1 MPSHLQ
7 LQRSKEKPT
16 GAKNKKEE
24 KRINSGTKEED
35 ATAQL
40 PSNIQEVSRAKTGE
54 EGTRRTVKVRETQL
68 ALKVN
73 CLQLAKEPKLNEE
86 GTTIKE
92 EKKNSM
98 KSVRQPSNCSFVHQ
112 HRKTKATSHI
122 LKAVE
127 EGIGQLLQVKL
138 PPTLGRSSVMVFL
151 HLGVATPFTK
161 TIGKKLEA
169 SIQLRWWW
177 VKAVCHCP
185 VAKFLCRASKLWT
198 FSPPAV
204 NLA

>member
-1 MPSHLQ
+1 MPSPLQ

-35 ATAQL
+35 AAAKL

-54 EGTRRTVKVRETQL
+54 ERTRRTVKVRETQL

-92 EKKNSM
+92 KK
-98 KSVRQPSNCSFVHQ
+98 KKQ
-112 HRKTKATSHI
+112 HEISKAA
-122 LKAVE
+122 L
-127 EGIGQLLQVKL
+127 QLQL
-138 PPTLGRSSVMVFL
+138 RSSTQENNGNIP
-151 HLGVATPFTK
+151 HIEGGGRRNRTTTP
-161 TIGKKLEA
+161 
-169 SIQLRWWW
+169 SQ
-177 VKAVCHCP
+177 
-185 VAKFLCRASKLWT
+185 SD
-198 FSPPAV
+198 SQ
-204 NLA
+204 

>member
-24 KRINSGTKEED
+24 KRINSDTKEED

-54 EGTRRTVKVRETQL
+54 ERTRRTVKVRETQL

-92 EKKNSM
+92 KK
-98 KSVRQPSNCSFVHQ
+98 KKQ
-112 HRKTKATSHI
+112 HEISKAA
-122 LKAVE
+122 L
-127 EGIGQLLQVKL
+127 QLQL
-138 PPTLGRSSVMVFL
+138 RSSTQENKGNIP
-151 HLGVATPFTK
+151 HIEGGGRRNRTATR
-161 TIGKKLEA
+161 
-169 SIQLRWWW
+169 SQ
-177 VKAVCHCP
+177 
-185 VAKFLCRASKLWT
+185 SD
-198 FSPPAV
+198 SQ
-204 NLA
+204 